1 MKKAWF
7 YILSAATVLTFGA
20 CSGSS
25 EEKAEAKAPAC
36 TYSYDESSTVLEWTA
51 FKFTEKA
58 PVKGTFNVI
67 KIDALSGAEDAKK
80 MIESMSV
87 KIETNSVETQNEE
100 RNGKIATYFFQ
111 TVATPEITGKIKSL
125 SDNGKA
131 TMSLT
136 MNSITKDV
144 VGDYTLDG
152 DTFSFT
158 ASIDVAN
165 WDATKG
171 IDALNTICKD
181 LHTGADGKSKLWS
194 EVDLSFSTT
203 LKKDC
208 K

>member
-7 YILSAATVLTFGA
+7 YILSASAVLTFSA

-25 EEKAEAKAPAC
+25 EEEVETKAPAC
-36 TYSYDESSTVLEWTA
+36 TYAYDESSTVLEWTA

-58 PVKGTFNVI
+58 PVKGSFNVI
-67 KIDALSGAEDAKK
+67 NIDALSGSEDPKK
-80 MIESMSV
+80 LIESMSV
-87 KIETNSVETQNEE
+87 KIETSSVETQNEE
-100 RNGKIATYFFQ
+100 RNGKIATYFFE

-144 VGDYTLDG
+144 VGDYILEG
-152 DTFSFT
+152 EVFSFT